1 MEIIT
6 AYLNRCINSVLGRGL
21 LDNVVVDTITVPEYV
36 AQRLNTD
43 GLILEAKTLFNPVP
57 GVKHY
62 TYRID
67 PQLGEGGPG
76 RQRHIHMFYNGEE
89 LFSMNTDA
97 TAHDG
102 YHQVKIPDA
111 LNPFLKSKGFSLPS
125 NNIIEMLQ
133 ASSGSRFICESLDYR
148 ALNRFVLNVGEVI
161 RHASIITIIE
171 ANVETYQVK
180 AHSKVRCVYQHVNQ
194 LDDVPQENLT
204 EIKEML
210 ISLLR
215 ETGKYSGDRIEIFDS
230 YINKPHKLFV
240 AWS

>member
-1 MEIIT
+1 MEYIT
-6 AYLNRCINSVLGRGL
+6 SYLNTCINKVLGRGL
-21 LDNVVVDTITVPEYV
+21 LENVVVDTITVPEYV
-36 AQRLNTD
+36 AKRLNTD
-43 GLILEAKTLFNPVP
+43 GFISEAKTIFNPVP

-76 RQRHIHMFYNGEE
+76 RQRHIHMYYNGEE

-102 YHQVKIPDA
+102 YHQVKIPDV
-111 LNPFLKSKGFSLPS
+111 LNPFLKNKGFNLPS

-133 ASSGSRFICESLDYR
+133 VPFGGRLIRESLDYS
-148 ALNRFVLNVGEVI
+148 ALNRFALNVGGII
-161 RHASIITIIE
+161 RHASVITIIE
-171 ANVETYQVK
+171 ANVETYKVK

-194 LDDVPQENLT
+194 LDDVPQEYLP

-210 ISLLR
+210 ISLLK
-215 ETGKYSGDRIEIFDS
+215 ETGKFSGKRIEIFDNHTS
-230 YINKPHKLFV
+230 KPHRLFV